1 MVSWVGQT
9 QFLSQQDHSSLG
21 SAEDHFCT
29 KYKQQNDK
37 MKKYKKSKIKK
48 LSFFSKV
55 INENCCIIYIL
66 TLGTY
71 ESHCTIAE
79 IPPKSSATTM

>member
-37 MKKYKKSKIKK
+37 MQKYKKIKNK
-48 LSFFSKV
+48 EIEFFQQSCQR
-55 INENCCIIYIL
+55 ELLHY
-66 TLGTY
+66 
-71 ESHCTIAE
+71 
-79 IPPKSSATTM
+79 

>member
-29 KYKQQNDK
+29 KHKQQNDK
-37 MKKYKKSKIKK
+37 MQKYKKKNKEIE
-48 LSFFSKV
+48 FFQQSCQR
-55 INENCCIIYIL
+55 ELLHY
-66 TLGTY
+66 
-71 ESHCTIAE
+71 
-79 IPPKSSATTM
+79 